1 MKSLRGKPAADRGLG
16 SRETERQLKMRKL
29 MSKMTRRGK
38 DERPN
43 ENEAEKGSERKRDG
57 EA

>member
-1 MKSLRGKPAADRGLG
+1 
-16 SRETERQLKMRKL
+16 
-29 MSKMTRRGK
+29 MSKMTRKGK